1 MNLVQINEHLKD
13 TSIQKLL
20 DYQNGTNPDV
30 PAYMATGEL
39 KRREIMNEKQKAIQ
53 SAAQGQQPTVK
64 EQVEQKAGL
73 MALQAKQQ
81 EMAQQQMAQQSQQQ
95 PMPVPPGTPQPPMQ
109 EEEKPEFAAA
119 SGGIAR
125 LPVRDDLFEFGSGGI
140 IAFAAG
146 NEVPVVQET
155 EEEKKR
161 RIEAAMAGPSL
172 NDPLPAEP
180 TADKPLNLQDILT
193 NPAAQKAAMAA
204 LTPQQLS
211 QINADRLQARQ
222 MAGVQGEYGDEQ
234 RKRLA
239 QEEEQYKGML
249 KDREFNRALAVLSG
263 MGRGGLGGAAPA
275 YLQSQAAEQS
285 ADIAQK
291 RRLNELY
298 GNLDAKQREEAM
310 GAATGMTTEQ
320 ARQRG
325 LAGTVGGQMYSA
337 QTQGLA
343 SLETEKER
351 AKNDLA
357 RQTLLIN
364 SNERIAQMSKDT
376 QEKIAQLDRGLR
388 ATLHNTPSAT
398 IDTVA
403 VANYVAAGMSPT
415 EAYERVRVLTSG
427 FRGEMTRDQAED
439 NVRQNMA
446 AGVYMREIND
456 LQKKAKESGVPFDV
470 EAYMKK
476 KVDDRMATSGRSTI
490 GGFGGSKQLPPGFVP
505 DQPGR

>member
-13 TSIQKLL
+13 VPVQKLME
-20 DYQNGTNPDV
+20 YANGKDPMV
-30 PAYMATGEL
+30 PAYMATGEMQ
-39 KRREIMNEKQKAIQ
+39 RREVMQQRMAASQ
-53 SAAQGQQPTVK
+53 QAAQGKQPTVK

-81 EMAQQQMAQQSQQQ
+81 EMAQQQQAQQPQQQ
-95 PMPVPPGTPQPPMQ
+95 PMPVPPGIPQPPMQ
-109 EEEKPEFAAA
+109 EEEQPQFAAA

-140 IAFAAG
+140 IAFAEG
-146 NEVPVVQET
+146 NQVPVVQET
-155 EEEKKR
+155 EEEKR
-161 RIEAAMAGPSL
+161 RKLEAAMAGPSL

-180 TADKPLNLQDILT
+180 AAEKPLNLQEILSD
-193 NPAAQKAAMAA
+193 PQARKAAMSV

-211 QINADRLQARQ
+211 QINAERLQAKQ
-222 MAGVQGEYGDEQ
+222 MAGVQGEYGEEQ

-310 GAATGMTTEQ
+310 GAATGMTAEQ
-320 ARQRG
+320 GRQRST
-325 LAGTVGGQMYSA
+325 AGTVGGQMYSA

-343 SLETEKER
+343 ALEAEDRRTKSEAER
-351 AKNDLA
+351 QK
-357 RQTLLIN
+357 LLIT
-364 SNERIAQMSKDT
+364 SNEKIAQMNKDT
-376 QEKIAQLDRGLR
+376 QEKIARLDRDLR
-388 ATLHNTPSAT
+388 STLHGTPSAT

-415 EAYERVRVLTSG
+415 EAYERVRALTSS

-439 NVRQNMA
+439 NVRKDISD
-446 AGVYMREIND
+446 GVYMSEIRD
-456 LQKKAKESGVPFDV
+456 AQKKAKESGVPFDM
-470 EAYMKK
+470 ETWKRK
-476 KVDDRMATSGRSTI
+476 KVESQMATSGRNTM
-490 GGFGGSKQLPPGFVP
+490 
-505 DQPGR
+505 GRPTGTVDASNPLLK

>member
-13 TSIQKLL
+13 VPVQKLME
-20 DYQNGTNPDV
+20 YANGKDPMV
-30 PAYMATGEL
+30 PAYMATGEMQ
-39 KRREIMNEKQKAIQ
+39 RREVMQQRMAASQ
-53 SAAQGQQPTVK
+53 QAAQGKQPTVK

-95 PMPVPPGTPQPPMQ
+95 PMPVPPGTPQPSMQ
-109 EEEKPEFAAA
+109 EEEQPEFAAA

-125 LPVRDDLFEFGSGGI
+125 LPVRDDMFKFGSGGI
-140 IAFAAG
+140 IAFAEG
-146 NEVPVVQET
+146 NQVPVVQET
-155 EEEKKR
+155 EEEKR
-161 RIEAAMAGPSL
+161 RRLEAATAVPSL
-172 NDPLPAEP
+172 ADLMPAPPAAE
-180 TADKPLNLQDILT
+180 KPLNLQEILSD
-193 NPAAQKAAMAA
+193 PAARKAAMSV

-211 QINADRLQARQ
+211 QINADRLQAQQ
-222 MAGVQGEYGDEQ
+222 MAGVKGEYGEEQ
-234 RKRLA
+234 RRRLA

-249 KDREFNRALAVLSG
+249 KDRNLNRALAVLSG
-263 MGRGGLGGAAPA
+263 MGQGGLGGAAPA
-275 YLQSQAAEQS
+275 YLQSQAAEQA

-298 GNLDAKQREEAM
+298 GGLDKAQREEAM
-310 GAATGMTTEQ
+310 AAATGMTTEQ

-351 AKNDLA
+351 AKNDMA

-364 SNERIAQMSKDT
+364 SNEKIAQMSKDT
-376 QEKIAQLDRGLR
+376 QERIARLDRDMR
-388 ATLHNTPSAT
+388 VRLHSTPSAS
-398 IDTVA
+398 IDSVA
-403 VANYVAAGMSPT
+403 IANYVAAGLSPT
-415 EAYERVRVLTSG
+415 EAYERVRALTGG
-427 FRGEMTRDQAED
+427 FKGEMTRDQAED

-446 AGVYMREIND
+446 AGVYMKEISEA
-456 LQKKAKESGVPFDV
+456 QKKAKESGVPFDV

-476 KVDDRMATSGRSTI
+476 KVDERMATSGRNTL
-490 GGFGGSKQLPPGFVP
+490 GGPTGKVDTSNPLLK
-505 DQPGR
+505 

>member
-20 DYQNGTNPDV
+20 DYQNGMNPEV

-39 KRREIMNEKQKAIQ
+39 KRREIMDQREKVSQQ
-53 SAAQGQQPTVK
+53 AAQGKQPTVK

-81 EMAQQQMAQQSQQQ
+81 EMAQQQQAQQPPQQ
-95 PMPVPPGTPQPPMQ
+95 PMPVPPGIPQPPMQ
-109 EEEKPEFAAA
+109 EEEQFAAA

-140 IAFAAG
+140 IAFAEG
-146 NEVPVVQET
+146 NQVPVVQET
-155 EEEKKR
+155 EEEKR
-161 RIEAAMAGPSL
+161 RKAQFDDSYEHRYELPTPKPEPAA
-172 NDPLPAEP
+172 E
-180 TADKPLNLQDILT
+180 KPLNLQEILSD
-193 NPAAQKAAMAA
+193 PAARKAAMSV

-211 QINADRLQARQ
+211 QINAERLQARQ

-239 QEEEQYKGML
+239 LEEEQYKGML
-249 KDREFNRALAVLSG
+249 KDRGLNRALAVLSG
-263 MGRGGLGGAAPA
+263 MGQGGLGGAAPA
-275 YLQSQAAEQS
+275 YLQSQAAEQA

-298 GNLDAKQREEAM
+298 GGLDAKQREEQM

-320 ARQRG
+320 ARQKN

-343 SLETEKER
+343 ALEAEDRRTKSEAER
-351 AKNDLA
+351 QGLLLA
-357 RQTLLIN
+357 

-376 QEKIAQLDRGLR
+376 QERIARLDRDLR
-388 ATLHNTPSAT
+388 IRLHSTPSAS
-398 IDTVA
+398 IESEMIGA
-403 VANYVAAGMSPT
+403 YMAQGLSKT
-415 EAYERVRVLTSG
+415 EAYERIRALVPGMRGALTQ
-427 FRGEMTRDQAED
+427 DQAVD
-439 NVRQNMA
+439 NVQKYLESQLGMQQ
-446 AGVYMREIND
+446 MMQEK
-456 LQKKAKESGVPFDV
+456 KKAEQAGVPFDAKAFRDKLIQ
-470 EAYMKK
+470 EEMGKSSRSGGATG
-476 KVDDRMATSGRSTI
+476 KVDTSNPLL
-490 GGFGGSKQLPPGFVP
+490 K
-505 DQPGR
+505 

>member
-13 TSIQKLL
+13 VPVQKLME
-20 DYQNGTNPDV
+20 YANGKDPMV
-30 PAYMATGEL
+30 PAYMATGEMQ
-39 KRREIMNEKQKAIQ
+39 RREIMQQRMAASQ
-53 SAAQGQQPTVK
+53 QAAQGKQPTVK

-81 EMAQQQMAQQSQQQ
+81 EMAQQQQAQQPPQQ
-95 PMPVPPGTPQPPMQ
+95 PMPVPPGIPQPPMQ
-109 EEEKPEFAAA
+109 EEEQPQFEAA

-125 LPVRDDLFEFGSGGI
+125 LPVRDDMFRFGSGGI
-140 IAFAAG
+140 IAFAEG
-146 NEVPVVQET
+146 NQVPVVEET
-155 EEEKKR
+155 EEEKR
-161 RIEAAMAGPSL
+161 RKAQFDDSYEHRYELPTPKPEPAA
-172 NDPLPAEP
+172 E
-180 TADKPLNLQDILT
+180 KPLNLQEILSD
-193 NPAAQKAAMAA
+193 PSARKAAMSV

-211 QINADRLQARQ
+211 QINTERLQAREL
-222 MAGVQGEYGDEQ
+222 AGVKGEYGEEQ

-239 QEEEQYKGML
+239 QEEEQYKAML

-291 RRLNELY
+291 RRMNELY
-298 GNLDAKQREEAM
+298 GGLDAKQREEAM

-320 ARQRG
+320 ARQRN

-343 SLETEKER
+343 ALEAEDRRTKSEAER
-351 AKNDLA
+351 Q
-357 RQTLLIN
+357 RLLID
-364 SNERIAQMSKDT
+364 SNEKIAKMSKDT
-376 QEKIAQLDRGLR
+376 QEKIAQLDRNLR
-388 ATLHNTPSAT
+388 STLHSTPSAT

-476 KVDDRMATSGRSTI
+476 KVDERMTTSGRNTL
-490 GGFGGSKQLPPGFVP
+490 GGPTGKVDTSNPLLK
-505 DQPGR
+505 

>member
-13 TSIQKLL
+13 VPIQKLME
-20 DYQNGTNPDV
+20 YANGKDPMV
-30 PAYMATGEL
+30 PAYMATGEMQ
-39 KRREIMNEKQKAIQ
+39 RREVMQQ
-53 SAAQGQQPTVK
+53 RMAASQQAEQGKQPTVK

-81 EMAQQQMAQQSQQQ
+81 QQAQQQMTQQAEQQ
-95 PMPVPPGTPQPPMQ
+95 PMPVPPDTPQPPMQ
-109 EEEKPEFAAA
+109 EEEQFAAA

-140 IAFAAG
+140 IAFATG
-146 NEVPVVQET
+146 DQVPVVQET
-155 EEEKKR
+155 EDEKKR
-161 RIEAAMAGPSL
+161 KLEAAMAGPSL
-172 NDPLPAEP
+172 NDPLPTEP
-180 TADKPLNLQDILT
+180 TPEKPLNLQEILSD
-193 NPAAQKAAMAA
+193 PAARKAAMSV

-211 QINADRLQARQ
+211 QINAERLQARQ
-222 MAGVQGEYGDEQ
+222 MAGVQGEYGEEQ

-275 YLQSQAAEQS
+275 YLQSQAAEQA

-298 GNLDAKQREEAM
+298 GGLDKGQREEQMA
-310 GAATGMTTEQ
+310 AATGMTTEQ
-320 ARQRG
+320 ARQRN

-357 RQTLLIN
+357 RQALLIN
-364 SNERIAQMSKDT
+364 SNEKIAQLSKDT
-376 QEKIAQLDRGLR
+376 QLEIARLDRNLR
-388 ATLHNTPSAT
+388 STLHNTPSAT
-398 IDTVA
+398 IDTTA
-403 VANYVAAGMSPT
+403 VANYVAAGLSPT
-415 EAYERVRVLTSG
+415 EAYERVRALTSG
-427 FRGEMTRDQAED
+427 FRGALTQDQAVD
-439 NVRQNMA
+439 NVRQFLESPLGMQQMA
-446 AGVYMREIND
+446 EERKRAD
-456 LQKKAKESGVPFDV
+456 KSGVPFDAK
-470 EAYMKK
+470 AYRDKLIQDEMSKSSRTGGAAG
-476 KVDDRMATSGRSTI
+476 KVDTSNPLL
-490 GGFGGSKQLPPGFVP
+490 K
-505 DQPGR
+505 

>member
-13 TSIQKLL
+13 VPIQKLME
-20 DYQNGTNPDV
+20 YANGKDPMV
-30 PAYMATGEL
+30 PAYMATGEMQ
-39 KRREIMNEKQKAIQ
+39 RREVMQQ
-53 SAAQGQQPTVK
+53 RMAASQQAEQGKQPTVK

-81 EMAQQQMAQQSQQQ
+81 QQAQQQMTQQAEQQ
-95 PMPVPPGTPQPPMQ
+95 PMPVPPDTPQPPMQ
-109 EEEKPEFAAA
+109 EEEQFAAA

-125 LPVRDDLFEFGSGGI
+125 LPVRDDLFEFGGGGI

-146 NEVPVVQET
+146 DQVPVVQET
-155 EEEKKR
+155 EDEKKR
-161 RIEAAMAGPSL
+161 KLEAAMAGPSL
-172 NDPLPAEP
+172 NDPLPTEP
-180 TADKPLNLQDILT
+180 TPEKPLNLQEILSD
-193 NPAAQKAAMAA
+193 PAARKAAMSV

-211 QINADRLQARQ
+211 QINAERLQSRQ
-222 MAGVQGEYGDEQ
+222 MAGVQGEYGEEQ

-275 YLQSQAAEQS
+275 YLQSQAAEQA

-291 RRLNELY
+291 RRMNELY
-298 GNLDAKQREEAM
+298 GGLDKGQREEQMA
-310 GAATGMTTEQ
+310 AATGMTTEQ
-320 ARQRG
+320 ARQKN

-343 SLETEKER
+343 ALEAEDRRTKSESER
-351 AKNDLA
+351 QK
-357 RQTLLIN
+357 LLII
-364 SNERIAQMSKDT
+364 SNEKIAQMNKDT
-376 QEKIAQLDRGLR
+376 QEKIAQLDRNLR
-388 ATLHNTPSAT
+388 STLHSTPSAT

-403 VANYVAAGMSPT
+403 VANYVAAGLSPT
-415 EAYERVRVLTSG
+415 EAYERVKAFSSA

-446 AGVYMREIND
+446 NGVYTREIND
-456 LQKKAKESGVPFDV
+456 AQKKAKESGVPFDI

-476 KVDDRMATSGRSTI
+476 KVDDRMATSGRSLQ
-490 GGFGGSKQLPPGFVP
+490 GSPTGKVDTSNPLLK
-505 DQPGR
+505 

>member
-1 MNLVQINEHLKD
+1 MDQ
-13 TSIQKLL
+13 
-20 DYQNGTNPDV
+20 
-30 PAYMATGEL
+30 
-39 KRREIMNEKQKAIQ
+39 REKVSQQ
-53 SAAQGQQPTVK
+53 AAQGKQPTVK

-81 EMAQQQMAQQSQQQ
+81 EMAQQQQAQQPPQQ
-95 PMPVPPGTPQPPMQ
+95 PMPVPPGIPQPPMQ
-109 EEEKPEFAAA
+109 EEEQFAAA

-140 IAFAAG
+140 IAFAEG
-146 NEVPVVQET
+146 NQVPVVQET
-155 EEEKKR
+155 EEEKR
-161 RIEAAMAGPSL
+161 RKSQFDDSYEHRYELPTPKPEPAA
-172 NDPLPAEP
+172 E
-180 TADKPLNLQDILT
+180 KPLNLQEILSD
-193 NPAAQKAAMAA
+193 PAARKAAMSV

-211 QINADRLQARQ
+211 QINAERLQARQ

-249 KDREFNRALAVLSG
+249 KDRGLNRALAVLSG
-263 MGRGGLGGAAPA
+263 MGQGGLGGAAPA
-275 YLQSQAAEQS
+275 YLQSQAAEQA

-298 GNLDAKQREEAM
+298 GGLDAKQREEQM

-320 ARQRG
+320 ARQRN

-343 SLETEKER
+343 ALEAEDRRSKSAQELQKTKIES
-351 AKNDLA
+351 D
-357 RQTLLIN
+357 
-364 SNERIAQMSKDT
+364 ERIAKMSKET

-403 VANYVAAGMSPT
+403 VANYVAAGLSPT
-415 EAYERVRVLTSG
+415 EAYERVRALTGG
-427 FRGEMTRDQAED
+427 FKGEMTRDQAED

-476 KVDDRMATSGRSTI
+476 KVDERMATSGRNTMSRPT
-490 GGFGGSKQLPPGFVP
+490 GTVDTSNPLLK
-505 DQPGR
+505 

>member
-13 TSIQKLL
+13 VPVQKLME
-20 DYQNGTNPDV
+20 YANGKDPMV
-30 PAYMATGEL
+30 PAYMATGEMQ
-39 KRREIMNEKQKAIQ
+39 RREVMQQRMAASQ
-53 SAAQGQQPTVK
+53 QAAQGKQPTVK

-81 EMAQQQMAQQSQQQ
+81 EMAQQQMAQQPQQQ
-95 PMPVPPGTPQPPMQ
+95 PMPVPPGIPQPPMQ
-109 EEEKPEFAAA
+109 EEEQPEFAAA

-125 LPVRDDLFEFGSGGI
+125 LPVRDDMFKFGSGGI

-146 NEVPVVQET
+146 DQVPVVQET
-155 EEEKKR
+155 EEEKR
-161 RIEAAMAGPSL
+161 RKAQFDDSYEHRYELPTTT
-172 NDPLPAEP
+172 PQTPAE
-180 TADKPLNLQDILT
+180 KPLSLQEILSD
-193 NPAAQKAAMAA
+193 PAARKAAMSV
-204 LTPQQLS
+204 LTPQQLTD
-211 QINADRLQARQ
+211 INAERLKAREL
-222 MAGVQGEYGDEQ
+222 AGVKGEYGEEQ

-249 KDREFNRALAVLSG
+249 KDRNLNRALAVLSG
-263 MGRGGLGGAAPA
+263 MGQGGLGGAAPA
-275 YLQSQAAEQS
+275 YLQSQAAEQA

-298 GNLDAKQREEAM
+298 GGLDKAQREEAM
-310 GAATGMTTEQ
+310 AAATGMTTEQ

-351 AKNDLA
+351 AKNDMA

-364 SNERIAQMSKDT
+364 SNEKIAQMSKDT
-376 QEKIAQLDRGLR
+376 QERIARLDRDMR
-388 ATLHNTPSAT
+388 VRLHSTPSAS
-398 IDTVA
+398 IDSVA
-403 VANYVAAGMSPT
+403 IANYVAAGLSPT
-415 EAYERVRVLTSG
+415 EAYERVRALTGG
-427 FRGEMTRDQAED
+427 FKGEMTRDQAED

-446 AGVYMREIND
+446 AGVYMKEISEA
-456 LQKKAKESGVPFDV
+456 QKKAKESGVPFDI

-476 KVDDRMATSGRSTI
+476 KVDDRMATSGRSAL
-490 GGFGGSKQLPPGFVP
+490 GSPTGKVDTSNPLLK
-505 DQPGR
+505 

>member
-13 TSIQKLL
+13 VPIQKLME
-20 DYQNGTNPDV
+20 YANGKDPMV
-30 PAYMATGEL
+30 PAYMATGEMQ
-39 KRREIMNEKQKAIQ
+39 RREVMQQ
-53 SAAQGQQPTVK
+53 RMAASQQAEQGKQPTVK

-81 EMAQQQMAQQSQQQ
+81 QQAQQQMTQQAEQQ
-95 PMPVPPGTPQPPMQ
+95 PMPVPPDTPQPPMQ
-109 EEEKPEFAAA
+109 EEEQFAAA

-140 IAFAAG
+140 IAFATG
-146 NEVPVVQET
+146 DQVPVVQET
-155 EEEKKR
+155 EDEKKR
-161 RIEAAMAGPSL
+161 KLEAAMAGPSL

-180 TADKPLNLQDILT
+180 AAEKPLNLQEILSD
-193 NPAAQKAAMAA
+193 PQARKAAMSV

-211 QINADRLQARQ
+211 QINAERLQARQ

-275 YLQSQAAEQS
+275 YLQSQAAEQA

-291 RRLNELY
+291 RRMNELY
-298 GNLDAKQREEAM
+298 GGLDKGQREEQMA
-310 GAATGMTTEQ
+310 AATGMTTEQ
-320 ARQRG
+320 ARQKN

-351 AKNDLA
+351 AKNDMA

-364 SNERIAQMSKDT
+364 SNE
-376 QEKIAQLDRGLR
+376 KIAQLGKESQERIARLERDMRIK
-388 ATLHNTPSAT
+388 LHSTPSASLESEMLG
-398 IDTVA
+398 A
-403 VANYVAAGMSPT
+403 YMAEGLSRT
-415 EAYERVRVLTSG
+415 EAYERIQILKGG
-427 FRGEMTRDQAED
+427 FRGALTQDQAVD
-439 NVRQNMA
+439 NVRQFLESPLGMQQMA
-446 AGVYMREIND
+446 EERKRAD
-456 LQKKAKESGVPFDV
+456 KAGVPFDAK
-470 EAYMKK
+470 AYRDKLIQDEMSKSSRTGGAAG
-476 KVDDRMATSGRSTI
+476 KVDTSNPLL
-490 GGFGGSKQLPPGFVP
+490 K
-505 DQPGR
+505 

>member
-13 TSIQKLL
+13 VPVQKLME
-20 DYQNGTNPDV
+20 YANGKDPMV
-30 PAYMATGEL
+30 PAYMATGEMQ
-39 KRREIMNEKQKAIQ
+39 RREIMQQRMAASQ
-53 SAAQGQQPTVK
+53 QAAQGKQPTVK

-81 EMAQQQMAQQSQQQ
+81 EMAQQQQAQQPPQQ
-95 PMPVPPGTPQPPMQ
+95 PMPVPPGIPQPPMQ
-109 EEEKPEFAAA
+109 EEEQPQFEAA

-125 LPVRDDLFEFGSGGI
+125 LPVRDDMFRFGSGGI
-140 IAFAAG
+140 IAFAEG
-146 NEVPVVQET
+146 NQVPVVEET
-155 EEEKKR
+155 EEEKR
-161 RIEAAMAGPSL
+161 RKAQFDDSYEHRYELPTPKPEPAA
-172 NDPLPAEP
+172 E
-180 TADKPLNLQDILT
+180 KPLNLQEILSD
-193 NPAAQKAAMAA
+193 PSARKAAMSV

-211 QINADRLQARQ
+211 QINAERLQAREL
-222 MAGVQGEYGDEQ
+222 AGVKGEYGEEQ

-239 QEEEQYKGML
+239 QEEEQYKAML

-291 RRLNELY
+291 RRMNELY
-298 GNLDAKQREEAM
+298 GGLDAKQREEAM

-320 ARQRG
+320 ARQRN

-343 SLETEKER
+343 ALEAEDRRTKSEAER
-351 AKNDLA
+351 Q
-357 RQTLLIN
+357 RLLIN
-364 SNERIAQMSKDT
+364 SNEKIAQMSKDT
-376 QEKIAQLDRGLR
+376 QERIAQLDRNLR
-388 ATLHNTPSAT
+388 STLHSTPSAT

-403 VANYVAAGMSPT
+403 VANYVTAGLSPT
-415 EAYERVRVLTSG
+415 EAYERVRALTGG
-427 FRGEMTRDQAED
+427 FKGEMTRDQAED

-446 AGVYMREIND
+446 AGVYMKEIND

-470 EAYMKK
+470 DAYMKK
-476 KVDDRMATSGRSTI
+476 KVDERMATSGRNTL
-490 GGFGGSKQLPPGFVP
+490 GGPTGKVDTSNPLLK
-505 DQPGR
+505 